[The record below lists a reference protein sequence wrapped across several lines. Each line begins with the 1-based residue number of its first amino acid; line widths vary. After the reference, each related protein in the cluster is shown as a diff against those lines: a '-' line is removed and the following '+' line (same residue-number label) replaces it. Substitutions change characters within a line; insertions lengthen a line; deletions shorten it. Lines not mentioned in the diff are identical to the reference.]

1 MADEILTYY
10 ERELSFLRQTGAEF
24 AASYPKIASRLLL
37 EADKCED
44 PHVER
49 LIQAFAFLAARIRY
63 KLDDDFPEITD
74 SLLSVLYPHYLAPV
88 PSMAIVQFVL
98 DAERGKLTEPF
109 RIARGAKLFSPPVS
123 GAPCR
128 FRTAYPVTLWPLTV
142 TSARLGAAD
151 GLGASKRAVSV
162 IRLGLRAQGGTSIAG
177 LRPEALRFFLHGE
190 GHQTWPL
197 YELLCNNVREVH
209 LRPGAG
215 RPAPP
220 IRLGPECIR
229 PVGFAA
235 DEGLL
240 PYGPRSFLGY
250 RLLHEY
256 FAFPE
261 KFLFVDVTG
270 LDAAA
275 KAGFGEELEILIFL
289 DHIAAAG
296 RPSSQPSTFRLGC
309 TPVVNLFEQIA
320 EPIRVSQTDSEYRVV
335 LDGRRQDATEVYSVD
350 SVVSVSPD
358 DPQPL
363 VYRPFY
369 SFKHEMDQD
378 QQRTFWYATRRA
390 SDRKGDA
397 GTEVYLSLVD
407 LDFKP
412 SRPPA
417 ETLTVHV
424 TCTNRDLP
432 ARLPFGGERG
442 VLELEGAAPLSRIL
456 CLTKPTTVA
465 RPPHGPGR
473 PVAPDLPPLPELPVD
488 LRRRPRGPAGDPA
501 TVRLLGLPGR
511 AAADRGHPRRHEPP
525 GGGPSGLDA
534 LERLL
539 PRPRGDRRS
548 RRGAVRRHR
557 SLPVRV
563 GARAVLRALLVPQ
576 LVHPARRADPSAQ
589 RAPQAM
595 ASESRRTDPSVEEL
609 LFDEGFRFEFFQAVR
624 LLERVFP
631 ERGPVGRDVRP
642 GEEIVRFRAH
652 NSLTFPP
659 SSIHDLSRTDGEG
672 PASMMVAFMGLTGPS
687 GVLPRHYT
695 EMVLEE
701 ERRREHGLAGFF
713 DVFNHRMVS
722 LFYRAWQKY
731 RVPIAH
737 EQASR
742 PGRRRTRSPNRCTP
756 TSAWRRGGSGV
767 GSGSRIM
774 ASSSTPGCWPS
785 SPAPRARSR
794 G

>member
-128 FRTAYPVTLWPLTV
+128 FHTAYPLTLWPLTV
-142 TSARLGAAD
+142 ASARLGPAD
-151 GLGASKRAVSV
+151 GLGASRRAVSV
-162 IRLGLRAQGGTSIAG
+162 IRLGLRAHGGTSIAG
-177 LRPEALRFFLHGE
+177 LRPDALRFFLHGE

-197 YELLCNNVREVH
+197 YELLCNNVREVQ

-215 RPAPP
+215 RPGPP
-220 IRLGPECIR
+220 IRLGPDCIR

-275 KAGFGEELEILIFL
+275 KAGFAEELEILIFL
-289 DHIAAAG
+289 DHMPQLSDVIAPA
-296 RPSSQPSTFRLGC
+296 TFRLGC
-309 TPVVNLFEQIA
+309 VPVVNTFDQIA
-320 EPIRVSQTDSEYRVV
+320 EPIRVSETESEYRVV
-335 LDGRRQDATEVYSVD
+335 IDGRRQDATEVYSVD

-358 DPQPL
+358 DPEPL
-363 VYRPFY
+363 VYQPFY
-369 SFKHEMDQD
+369 SFKHEMDQA
-378 QQRTFWYATRRA
+378 QQRTFWYTTRRP

-417 ETLTVHV
+417 DTLTVHV

-442 VLELEGAAPLSRIL
+442 LLELEGAAPLSRIL
-456 CLTKPTTVA
+456 CLTKPTTVS
-465 RPPHGPGR
+465 
-473 PVAPDLPPLPELPVD
+473 
-488 LRRRPRGPAGDPA
+488 RPRMGRGAQWRLISHLSLNYLSLVDGGREALQEILRLYDFSGSPVVRQQIAGI
-501 TVRLLGLPGR
+501 
-511 AAADRGHPRRHEPP
+511 
-525 GGGPSGLDA
+525 LDV
-534 LERLL
+534 
-539 PRPRGDRRS
+539 RS
-548 RRGAVRRHR
+548 RRVVGRPNSMPWNGFCRGLEVTVDLDEEHYVGTGVYLFASVLEHFFGLYS
-557 SLPVRV
+557 SLNSFT
-563 GARAVLRALLVPQ
+563 Q
-576 LVHPARRADPSAQ
+576 LVARTRQ
-589 RAPQAM
+589 RK
-595 ASESRRTDPSVEEL
+595 EL
-609 LFDEGFRFEFFQAVR
+609 LKR
-624 LLERVFP
+624 
-631 ERGPVGRDVRP
+631 
-642 GEEIVRFRAH
+642 
-652 NSLTFPP
+652 
-659 SSIHDLSRTDGEG
+659 
-672 PASMMVAFMGLTGPS
+672 
-687 GVLPRHYT
+687 
-695 EMVLEE
+695 
-701 ERRREHGLAGFF
+701 
-713 DVFNHRMVS
+713 
-722 LFYRAWQKY
+722 
-731 RVPIAH
+731 
-737 EQASR
+737 
-742 PGRRRTRSPNRCTP
+742 
-756 TSAWRRGGSGV
+756 
-767 GSGSRIM
+767 
-774 ASSSTPGCWPS
+774 WP
-785 SPAPRARSR
+785 PRA
-794 G
+794 GEQILL